1 MKFEVTRD
9 VLLDPL
15 LAVQGVVERRQTL
28 PILANVLLRVASR
41 SLSVT
46 ATDMEIEL
54 VAETELDSEETG
66 EITVPAKKLVDIC
79 RTLPKDA
86 TVSFNAEGD
95 KALLRSGRSR
105 FTLSTLPADEFPAT
119 DDPINE
125 LELAVE
131 QAPLKRLI
139 DLTQFAMAQQ
149 DVRYYLNGLLLEIG
163 ADYLRAV
170 ATDGHRLAAS
180 DMAIENP
187 GNQEGEARQIIVPRK
202 GVLEMQKLLSKSSDK
217 VKIVVGANALR
228 LSVPGAQLTSKLIDG
243 RFPDYEKVIPRLEIC
258 DKQVVIDKDQFVG
271 CLTAASVLS
280 NDKYR
285 AVRLSLD
292 DRVLRVVANNPE
304 QEEAEVELEVDYSG
318 EVLEIGFNVG
328 YMIQAVNAL
337 PSDKVQLCLTDSSS
351 SCLILADGF
360 DDCRYVVMPMRL

>member
-1 MKFEVTRD
+1 MKFEVNRD

-28 PILANVLLRVASR
+28 PILSNVLLRVSENM
-41 SLSVT
+41 LSVT

-54 VAETELDSEETG
+54 VAESELECEETG
-66 EITVPAKKLVDIC
+66 DITLPAKKLIDIC

-86 TVSFNAEGD
+86 KVSLSTDGH

-119 DDPINE
+119 DCPVNE
-125 LELAVE
+125 LEFSLE
-131 QAPLKRLI
+131 QSQLKRLI

-163 ADYLRAV
+163 SDYLRAV

-180 DMAIENP
+180 DMPMSGSTTVEP
-187 GNQEGEARQIIVPRK
+187 RQIIVPRK
-202 GVLEMQKLLSKSSDK
+202 GVLEIQKLLSNGGEPA
-217 VKIVVGANALR
+217 KIVIGSNALR
-228 LSVPGAQLTSKLIDG
+228 MSVTGAQLTSKLIDG
-243 RFPDYEKVIPRLEIC
+243 RFPDYDRVIPRHEVS
-258 DKQVVIDKDQFVG
+258 DKQVVIDKDQFIG
-271 CLTAASVLS
+271 CLSAASVLS

-285 AVRLSLD
+285 AVRLSLAD
-292 DRVLRVVANNPE
+292 KVLRVVANNPE

-318 EVLEIGFNVG
+318 EMLEIGFNVS

-337 PSDKVQLCLTDSSS
+337 PSDKVRLCLTDSNS
-351 SCLILADGF
+351 SCLILAEGH

>member
-1 MKFEVTRD
+1 MKFEVNRD

-28 PILANVLLRVASR
+28 PILANVLLRLQEGT
-41 SLSVT
+41 LSVT

-54 VAETELDSEETG
+54 VSDADLESQDSG

-86 TVSFNAEGD
+86 KLNFSADGH

-119 DDPINE
+119 DDPVNE
-125 LELAVE
+125 LELVVE
-131 QAPLKRLI
+131 QERLKRLI

-163 ADYLRAV
+163 GDYLRAV

-180 DMAIENP
+180 DMVLDSTGIE
-187 GNQEGEARQIIVPRK
+187 EARQIIVPRK
-202 GVLEMQKLLSKSSDK
+202 GVLEMQKLLSNSTEKAT
-217 VKIVVGANALR
+217 VIVGANALR
-228 LSVPGAQLTSKLIDG
+228 MSVASARLTSKLIDG
-243 RFPDYEKVIPRLEIC
+243 RFPDYERVIPRLEIC
-258 DKQVVIDKDQFVG
+258 DKQVVIDKDRFTG
-271 CLTAASVLS
+271 CLAAASVLS

-292 DRVLRVVANNPE
+292 NNVLRVVANNPE
-304 QEEAEVELEVDYSG
+304 QEEAEVELEVEYSG
-318 EVLEIGFNVG
+318 EALEIGFNVS

-337 PSDKVQLCLTDSSS
+337 PSEQVRLCLTDSSS
-351 SCLILADGF
+351 SCLILAEGHG
-360 DDCRYVVMPMRL
+360 DCRYVVMPMRL

>member
-1 MKFEVTRD
+1 MKFEVSRD

-28 PILANVLLRVASR
+28 PILANVLLRVGQST
-41 SLSVT
+41 LSVT
-46 ATDMEIEL
+46 ATDGEIEL
-54 VAETELDSEETG
+54 VAEAELECKDPG
-66 EITVPAKKLVDIC
+66 DVTVPAKKLVDIC

-86 TVSFNAEGD
+86 KLSFSTDEH

-119 DDPINE
+119 DDPVNE
-125 LELAVE
+125 LEFDVE
-131 QAPLKRLI
+131 QGQFKRLI

-163 ADYLRAV
+163 NDYLRAV

-180 DMAIENP
+180 DMKLDNSPLSE
-187 GNQEGEARQIIVPRK
+187 ERRQIIVPRK
-202 GVLEMQKLLSKSSDK
+202 GILEMQKLLSNISENA
-217 VKIVVGANALR
+217 KIVVGANALR
-228 LSVPGAQLTSKLIDG
+228 MSVVGAQLTSKLIDG
-243 RFPDYEKVIPRLEIC
+243 RFPDYERVIPRHEVS
-258 DKQVVIDKDQFVG
+258 DKQVVIDRDQFIG

-285 AVRLSLD
+285 AVRLSLFD
-292 DRVLRVVANNPE
+292 QVLRVVANNPE

-318 EVLEIGFNVG
+318 EALEIGFNVG

-337 PSDKVQLCLTDSSS
+337 PSDKVRLCLTDSSN
-351 SCLILADGF
+351 SCLILAEGH